1 MTRKPKLDGT
11 IGVGCRLPISILTD
25 IKNYTKPGSFCSALI
40 KDFFKIQIHGKSM
53 PSNETVVAP
62 DGSVAYTA
70 KGIDS
75 IILTIKTGDNVKAI
89 ELDAESASHLI
100 LKLASAVNSIK

>member
-1 MTRKPKLDGT
+1 MSRKVKLDGT
-11 IGVGCRLPISILTD
+11 VGVGCRLPISILTD

-40 KDFFKIQIHGKSM
+40 KDFFKIQLHGDSMQKSEM
-53 PSNETVVAP
+53 VVTP
-62 DGSVAYTA
+62 DGSIAYTA
-70 KGIDS
+70 KGINT

-89 ELDAESASHLI
+89 EMDAESASHLI